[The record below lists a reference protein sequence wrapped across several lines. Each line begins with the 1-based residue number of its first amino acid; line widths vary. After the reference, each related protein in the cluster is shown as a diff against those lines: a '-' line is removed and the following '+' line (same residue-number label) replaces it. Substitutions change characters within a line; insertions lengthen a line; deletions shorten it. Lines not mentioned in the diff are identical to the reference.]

1 MPQPDPHEKSESA
14 KDASTYVID
23 KKPASAYPSMRKFCL
38 SSLTILEPLLLF
50 CTHAIRMRDGRC
62 AGVVLRV
69 FRSIVPEFGAS
80 HDSPL
85 SSSIREFISS
95 EVLQACILSLHE
107 PYFVDLQKDLAQ
119 LIATILI
126 NYSSITNTPKQI
138 LLSLERITPEAV
150 DKCIE
155 YIMHQGVPP
164 RQQRALVLDLLRD
177 LKGVSVSE
185 QFRISKPAS
194 AIRKERSK
202 MQQEFMKE
210 QPAMSLEKRQPS
222 PSLEGVSGMFEEPQ

>member
-1 MPQPDPHEKSESA
+1 
-14 KDASTYVID
+14 
-23 KKPASAYPSMRKFCL
+23 
-38 SSLTILEPLLLF
+38 
-50 CTHAIRMRDGRC
+50 MRDGRC

-69 FRSIVPEFGAS
+69 FRSIVPEFVAS
-80 HDSPL
+80 QDSPL
-85 SSSIREFISS
+85 SSSIREFIST
-95 EVLQACILSLHE
+95 EVLQACILSIHE

-126 NYSSITNTPKQI
+126 NYSPITNTPKQI
-138 LLSLERITPEAV
+138 LLSLDRIQPAAV
-150 DKCIE
+150 DKCID

-177 LKGVSVSE
+177 LKGVSISE

-194 AIRKERSK
+194 DVRKERSK

-210 QPAMSLEKRQPS
+210 QPATKLENRQPS
-222 PSLEGVSGMFEEPQ
+222 PNLEGVSGMFDEP